1 MEIVIVD
8 DEPVSLAVLK
18 QLVGK
23 LPDCKARAFAHAS
36 AALAWCDS
44 NDPDVVIVDYMMPEL
59 NGIEFTRR
67 LRAVDGRSDT
77 PLLMV
82 TANAEGNVRERA
94 LASGINDVLNKP
106 FDSTDL
112 QARVST
118 MLALRFSQKKRANRG
133 NSRAAA
139 QGAGAAAET
148 TDQGEVKRLLDYDLT
163 LARIGGDTTLLGE
176 IVRIFVRSVPAL
188 MTSIGEA
195 IRRSDLQHVYVESH
209 SLKGAVGSV
218 EAPEV
223 LRSVVRLEAHAR
235 DGDAAEA
242 AAVFADVQALV
253 QRLSTE
259 LSALI
264 S

>member
-23 LPDCKARAFAHAS
+23 LPDCKARAFAEAS

-67 LRAVDGRSDT
+67 LRAVEGRGET

-82 TANAEGNVRERA
+82 TANAEGEVRESA
-94 LASGINDVLNKP
+94 LESGINDLLNKP

-112 QARVST
+112 HARVSN
-118 MLALRFSQKKRANRG
+118 MLALRFSQKKRANR
-133 NSRAAA
+133 AAPVDDMQWQA
-139 QGAGAAAET
+139 SGGDAVNQKPAM
-148 TDQGEVKRLLDYDLT
+148 RLLDYDLT
-163 LARIGGDTTLLGE
+163 VARLGGDARLLGDVARI
-176 IVRIFVRSVPAL
+176 FMRSVPL
-188 MTSIGEA
+188 LLTSIASALDE
-195 IRRSDLQHVYVESH
+195 DLQRVYVDSH
-209 SLKGAVGSV
+209 ALKGAVGSV

-223 LRSVVRLEAHAR
+223 LQAVVQLETHAR
-235 DGDAAEA
+235 TGEA
-242 AAVFADVQALV
+242 AAAAAAFAAARPLIDE
-253 QRLSTE
+253 LSIE
-259 LSALI
+259 LSALV

>member
-44 NDPDVVIVDYMMPEL
+44 NDPDVVIVDYMMPDL

-67 LRAVDGRSDT
+67 LRAVEGRSDT

-82 TANAEGNVRERA
+82 SANAEGTVRDSA
-94 LASGINDVLNKP
+94 LKSGINDFLSKP
-106 FDSTDL
+106 FDSADL
-112 QARVST
+112 QARVSN
-118 MLALRFSQKKRANRG
+118 MLALRFRQQKRVKRLSGEGVDRPAAGPQNL
-133 NSRAAA
+133 RA
-139 QGAGAAAET
+139 Q
-148 TDQGEVKRLLDYDLT
+148 DVRLLDYDVTIARLGDDAA
-163 LARIGGDTTLLGE
+163 LFGDIARIFL
-176 IVRIFVRSVPAL
+176 RSVPPLLGSMREAL
-188 MTSIGEA
+188 QLG
-195 IRRSDLQHVYVESH
+195 DLQRIYIESH

-223 LRSVVRLEAHAR
+223 LNAVLELEAHVRNDDVTAACAAFAR
-235 DGDAAEA
+235 AESLIQCVSAELAA
-242 AAVFADVQALV
+242 L
-253 QRLSTE
+253 LS
-259 LSALI
+259 
-264 S
+264 

>member
-18 QLVGK
+18 QLVGR
-23 LPDCKARAFAHAS
+23 LPDCRARAFAHAS

-44 NDPDVVIVDYMMPEL
+44 NDPDVVIVDYMMPGL

-67 LRAVDGRSDT
+67 LRAVEGRSDT

-82 TANAEGNVRERA
+82 TANSEGEVRDSA
-94 LASGINDVLNKP
+94 LKSGINDILSKP

-112 QARVST
+112 HARVSN
-118 MLALRFSQKKRANRG
+118 MLALRFSQQKSANRG
-133 NSRAAA
+133 TARI
-139 QGAGAAAET
+139 AGERVET
-148 TDQGEVKRLLDYDLT
+148 PSDTLQRDHARLLDFDFT
-163 LARIGGDTTLLGE
+163 LARLAGDAALLGD
-176 IVRIFVRSVPAL
+176 IARIFIRTVPPL
-188 MTSIGEA
+188 LTSIREA
-195 IRRSDLQHVYVESH
+195 LDHDNLERVYVESH

-223 LRSVVRLEAHAR
+223 LKSVVALETHAR
-235 DGDAAEA
+235 NHEASEA
-242 AAVFADVQALV
+242 AAAFADAESLIQH
-253 QRLSTE
+253 LSVE
-259 LSALI
+259 LSALV

>member
-94 LASGINDVLNKP
+94 LESGINDVLNKP

-112 QARVST
+112 QARVSN
-118 MLALRFSQKKRANRG
+118 MLALRFSQKKRANRS

-139 QGAGAAAET
+139 QGAAAERAEP
-148 TDQGEVKRLLDYDLT
+148 DQVERLVDYDLT

-176 IVRIFVRSVPAL
+176 IVRIFVRSVPPL

-195 IRRSDLQHVYVESH
+195 LRRTDLEHVYIESH

-223 LRSVVRLEAHAR
+223 LRSVVQLEAHAR
-235 DGDAAEA
+235 DRHASAA
-242 AAVFADVQALV
+242 AAVFVDVEALV

>member
-18 QLVGK
+18 QLIGK
-23 LPDCKARAFAHAS
+23 LPNCKARAFAHAS

-82 TANAEGNVRERA
+82 TANAEGNVRARA
-94 LASGINDVLNKP
+94 LESGINDVLNKP

-112 QARVST
+112 QARVSN
-118 MLALRFSQKKRANRG
+118 MLALRFSQKKRGSRG
-133 NSRAAA
+133 NSRSAA
-139 QGAGAAAET
+139 QSSGAVPET
-148 TDQGEVKRLLDYDLT
+148 TERDPAEHLLDYDLT

-176 IVRIFVRSVPAL
+176 IVRIFVRSVPPL
-188 MTSIGEA
+188 MASIGEA
-195 IRRSDLQHVYVESH
+195 LRRADLEQVYVESH
-209 SLKGAVGSV
+209 SLIGAVGSV

-223 LRSVVRLEAHAR
+223 LRSVVLFEAHAR
-235 DGDAAEA
+235 DRDGSAA
-242 AAVFADVQALV
+242 AAVFADVEALV
-253 QRLSTE
+253 QRLSAE

>member
-59 NGIEFTRR
+59 NGIEFSQR
-67 LRAVDGRSDT
+67 LRAVEGRSDT

-82 TANAEGNVRERA
+82 TANADGDVRERA
-94 LASGINDVLNKP
+94 LESGINDLLHKP

-112 QARVST
+112 QARVSN
-118 MLALRFSQKKRANRG
+118 MLALRFSQKKRTYRG
-133 NSRAAA
+133 NSRAAV
-139 QGAGAAAET
+139 QSAGAAAET
-148 TDQGEVKRLLDYDLT
+148 AESDRVTRLLEYDLT
-163 LARIGGDTTLLGE
+163 LARIGGDATLLGE
-176 IVRIFVRSVPAL
+176 IARIFVRSVPPL
-188 MTSIGEA
+188 LTSIGEA
-195 IRRSDLQHVYVESH
+195 LRRTDLEHVYVESH

-223 LRSVVRLEAHAR
+223 LRSVVQLETHAR
-235 DGDAAEA
+235 DRLASA
-242 AAVFADVQALV
+242 AAAAFADVQALV

-259 LSALI
+259 LSALV